1 MAATIDIE
9 KTEATQSTP
18 KINNHSDRMQEME
31 ASLKRFFERLD
42 RSSEKFVPADA
53 FDELLRYINN
63 YLLIESF
70 SCRFRSSPILPSI
83 DIE

>member
-9 KTEATQSTP
+9 KAEATQSTP
-18 KINNHSDRMQEME
+18 KNNNHSDRMQEME

-63 YLLIESF
+63 YDRVLVMEQK
-70 SCRFRSSPILPSI
+70 ILQVPFYRI
-83 DIE
+83 WMA